1 MPQGSRLYQRWSQ
14 ELKRGRLFL
23 AGERV
28 GVAISGGPDS
38 VLLLHFMRQ
47 FARDASLTVAAVHFN
62 HKLRGEESEGDERFV
77 RDLAKELGIG
87 FFSSEP
93 EPNQAHEPKRRN
105 VEAAARE
112 ARYKFFLSL
121 IHRGQVEKIV
131 TGHTASDQAESVL
144 LRLLRG
150 SGTRGLGGIYPTL
163 GGKILRPFLGL
174 TRTEI
179 LAELESR
186 RLKFREDST
195 NRNLRFLRNRIR
207 HELLPMIEREYN
219 PEISA
224 LLSELSGRARD
235 DEEVLEQVARERSL
249 PWLVREG
256 TAEKIPIRALK
267 EFPTALQRRVLRQMV
282 QSVKGNVLDVGHRQ
296 LEALRYLARD
306 AQSDRRLV
314 LPGHV
319 EARKEFDWLIVRHE
333 SPVGEAGGFSHAVLP
348 PDEVSIPQLG
358 LVLRFKLIE
367 TATLGKTYNE
377 TRMRGLDPQK
387 LAGNLLL
394 RNWRPGDRFCPS
406 GSLKAHKLKELL
418 ARRKIP
424 AGLRKVWPVLQCGA
438 EIAWVRGFP
447 PPVTMAAT
455 ATSKQILVV
464 EESIEP
470 DR

>member
-1 MPQGSRLYQRWSQ
+1 MPQGSHLYQRWSQ
-14 ELKRGRLFL
+14 DLKRGRWFR

-47 FARDASLTVAAVHFN
+47 FAREAGLTVAAVHFN
-62 HKLRGEESEGDERFV
+62 HKLRGEESEDDERFV
-77 RDLAKELGIG
+77 RDLAKELGIE
-87 FFSSEP
+87 FFCSAP
-93 EPNQAHEPKRRN
+93 DDNPAQTLKWRN
-105 VEAAARE
+105 LEAVARD
-112 ARYKFFLSL
+112 ARYKFFLTL
-121 IHRGQVEKIV
+121 VHRGRLDKVV

-150 SGTRGLGGIYPTL
+150 SGTRGLGGIYPSL
-163 GGKILRPFLGL
+163 GGKILRPFLRL
-174 TRTEI
+174 TRGEI
-179 LAELESR
+179 IEELKSR
-186 RLKFREDST
+186 HLGFRVDST
-195 NRNLRFLRNRIR
+195 NRSLRFLRNRIR
-207 HELLPMIEREYN
+207 LELLPLLEREYN
-219 PEISA
+219 PEIST

-235 DEEVLEQVARERSL
+235 DEEVLEQLARERSQ

-256 TAEKIPIRALK
+256 TAEKIPIRALM
-267 EFPTALQRRVLRQMV
+267 EFPPALQRRVLRQMI

-296 LEALRYLARD
+296 LEALRHLARD

-319 EARKEFDWLIVRHE
+319 EARKEFDWLTIRRE
-333 SPVGEAGGFSHAVLP
+333 SPSSDSRGFSLPVTP

-377 TRMRGLDPQK
+377 VRMRGLDPQK
-387 LAGNLLL
+387 LAGNLVV
-394 RNWRPGDRFCPS
+394 RNWKPGDRFCPS
-406 GSLKAHKLKELL
+406 GSQKAHKLKELL

-424 AGLRKVWPVLQCGA
+424 AGLRKFWPVLQCGN
-438 EIAWVRGFP
+438 EIAWVRGFAP
-447 PPVTMAAT
+447 AVNMVAT
-455 ATSKQILVV
+455 PTSKRILVV